1 MIEKIIEQEEA
12 YPKDAEELLR
22 EAQEYMKERRRKL
35 PTYTHEHY
43 MGYNKYYKPSFNK
56 QGLMQTINYIAEMEQ
71 TLEKQGELLAAQEA
85 RSNEDIFEEK
95 NKKIE
100 ELQTFVSES
109 HRYQARSMD
118 MDKANEIMNWY
129 YTHILEGGG
138 NIEGHKLK
146 FFIANGLLGC
156 CRLCICDCGA
166 EYEFG
171 DEEKW

>member
-12 YPKDAEELLR
+12 YPKDGEELLH
-22 EAQEYMKERRRKL
+22 EAQEYMK
-35 PTYTHEHY
+35 THKGPIYGDGNHY
-43 MGYNKYYKPSFNK
+43 MGYNKLFSPDVNK
-56 QGLMQTINYIAEMEQ
+56 RGLMRTVNYIAEMER

-118 MDKANEIMNWY
+118 MDKANEIMDWY
-129 YTHILEGGG
+129 YTHILEEGG
-138 NIEGHKLK
+138 NIKDHKLK

-156 CRLCICDCGA
+156 YKLCICDCGA